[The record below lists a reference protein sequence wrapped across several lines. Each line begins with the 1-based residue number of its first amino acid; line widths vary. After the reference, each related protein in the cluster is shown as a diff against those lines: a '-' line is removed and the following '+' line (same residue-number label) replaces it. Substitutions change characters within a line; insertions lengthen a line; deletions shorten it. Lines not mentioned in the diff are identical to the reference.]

1 MIRLKKMKIKKQKPW
16 HLLKDRISILI
27 CLNEN
32 RVDVTFWILEEEE
45 TVKPFR
51 IRPIVRHRYRIRSC
65 MLFLLLDLS
74 ISSLLHHML
83 HHYTWMEGVK
93 NSDICV
99 SEFRILKGSS
109 LNGKE
114 GGLLPKLGIE
124 SDKGCMWS
132 VYALNPRDSGGRH
145 FASQFS
151 FHSIRHKP
159 DFLHV
164 CCIFF
169 RQKI

>member
-1 MIRLKKMKIKKQKPW
+1 
-16 HLLKDRISILI
+16 
-27 CLNEN
+27 
-32 RVDVTFWILEEEE
+32 
-45 TVKPFR
+45 
-51 IRPIVRHRYRIRSC
+51 
-65 MLFLLLDLS
+65 
-74 ISSLLHHML
+74 
-83 HHYTWMEGVK
+83 MEGVK

-114 GGLLPKLGIE
+114 GGLLPKLGIG